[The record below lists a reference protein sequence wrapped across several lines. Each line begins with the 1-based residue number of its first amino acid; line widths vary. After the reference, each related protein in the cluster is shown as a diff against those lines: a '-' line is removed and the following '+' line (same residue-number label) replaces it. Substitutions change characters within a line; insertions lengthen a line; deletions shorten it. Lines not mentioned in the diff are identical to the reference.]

1 MGGVSFSDMLAAL
14 AFYAV
19 LIVLVL
25 AALVGLLAFIIWG
38 ATHPRLAGGD
48 TVRYLRRPGGVARE
62 SFTMRG

>member
-25 AALVGLLAFIIWG
+25 AALVGLLAFII
-38 ATHPRLAGGD
+38 
-48 TVRYLRRPGGVARE
+48 
-62 SFTMRG
+62 